1 MTIWSKGVQPDPR
14 IIRFTAQR
22 DRALDQG
29 LACADI
35 AGSLAH
41 VHMLESIGLLTSEEC
56 IQLTG
61 ALRAMHQQAGKGAF
75 VLPEDTEDIHSYV
88 ESELIRQL
96 GDTGRRL
103 HTGRSRNE
111 QVLLDIR
118 LYLREK
124 IEEIATK
131 TSALFHTLLH
141 LAGKHK
147 DDLMPGYTHMQ
158 LAMPSSF
165 GLWFSAWAESLAED
179 LLFMQAAYCLNN
191 RCPMGSGAGFGSS
204 LPLNRELVATLL
216 GFDGLTIN
224 SLCASLGRG
233 KTEKATAVAMA
244 AIAHTLSRLAND
256 VCLYAGQN
264 FGFLSF
270 PESLCTGS
278 SIMPHKKNPDGWEII
293 RARCNKMQALPQ
305 EISLIMA
312 NLPAGYHR
320 DLQVTKEGLL
330 PALQDLSECLDMAD
344 YMMGQVQ
351 VRQHILQDAAYDHLF
366 SVEKANELVKQ
377 GMPFRTAYRQVAA
390 LIREGQYTADKQLQH
405 THTGS
410 IGNLALDQIRARM
423 ESVMK
428 GFSFERVNQCIKQLT
443 TSTHG

>member
-1 MTIWSKGVQPDPR
+1 MTIWSKGVPPDPR
-14 IIRFTAQR
+14 IIRFTAQK
-22 DRALDQG
+22 DRGLDQD

-56 IQLTG
+56 VQLSG
-61 ALRAMHQQAGKGAF
+61 ALRGMYQQAEKGGL

-88 ESELIRQL
+88 ESEMVRLL

-118 LYLREK
+118 LYLRERM
-124 IEEIATK
+124 EEITVK
-131 TSALFHTLLH
+131 SSALFDTLIH
-141 LAGKHK
+141 LAEKHA

-165 GLWFSAWAESLAED
+165 GLWFSAWAESFSED
-179 LLFMQAAYCLNN
+179 LLLMQAAYRLNN
-191 RCPMGSGAGFGSS
+191 RSPMGSGAGFGSS
-204 LPLNRELVATLL
+204 LPLNRELVAKLL

-224 SLCASLGRG
+224 ALCASLGRG
-233 KTEKATAVAMA
+233 KTEKTAAVAMA
-244 AIAHTLSRLAND
+244 TIAHTLSRMAND

-270 PESLCTGS
+270 PESMCTGS

-320 DLQVTKEGLL
+320 DLQVTKEGLM
-330 PALQDLSECLDMAD
+330 PALQDLIECLDMAN
-344 YMMGQVQ
+344 YMMKQVQ
-351 VRQHILQDAAYDHLF
+351 IRQDILEDTAYDHLF

-377 GMPFRTAYRQVAA
+377 GVPFRTAYRQVAD
-390 LIREGQYTADKQLQH
+390 LIRGGKYQADKQLKH

-410 IGNLALDQIRARM
+410 LGKLALDQIRTRM
-423 ESVMK
+423 ESVLG
-428 GFSFERVNQCIKQLT
+428 GFPFEQVNQCIRQLT
-443 TSTHG
+443 ESTPE